1 MPPELELVETDDQI
15 THEITLDDKLEPQ
28 VGAVLCCTAVQLCA
42 AHSKWVLD
50 WAVKLRSNV
59 QLCGVVVAGCG
70 AQEASSQAAP
80 LPVAHAVPNCAVLAT
95 LSVAPRFHPCARFL
109 PCPTPLQMHLD
120 VFKEDPDFA
129 QHEEEYQAIKREI
142 LGDEEEESEEEEG
155 SERERGE
162 GEGSSEEEESSEDD
176 EATGGW
182 TCGGCMYCINM
193 PASWGGCVWQL
204 AAPRV
209 GIG

>member
-1 MPPELELVETDDQI
+1 
-15 THEITLDDKLEPQ
+15 
-28 VGAVLCCTAVQLCA
+28 
-42 AHSKWVLD
+42 
-50 WAVKLRSNV
+50 
-59 QLCGVVVAGCG
+59 
-70 AQEASSQAAP
+70 
-80 LPVAHAVPNCAVLAT
+80 
-95 LSVAPRFHPCARFL
+95 
-109 PCPTPLQMHLD
+109 MHLD
-120 VFKEDPDFA
+120 VFKEDPEFA

-142 LGDEEEESEEEEG
+142 LGDEEEESEEEG

-204 AAPRV
+204 AALASGHRMKAAAHTPHCMPASPSLPDHRPCHLPCLCLPRR
-209 GIG
+209 GPAEDPG